1 MNHWSALL
9 QRARTSLFVLGS
21 ALVLCLA
28 LLLLS
33 HRWSAQQQAALRQS
47 QSELTAQMAMRSAG
61 SAELLYLQSHIGQ
74 FRRLGQL
81 GLIGQADRESWVQQ
95 LLESHQRAAL
105 PGPLQWTLHAPEP
118 LASRDAAAPSQD
130 NEARIHELEFSLS
143 AVHEEEVLAL
153 LQDFA
158 DRVKGRMRVNSC
170 SFSQPTREGLNAH
183 CSLRFFTLAGSA
195 GPAAPEPPQKAAS
208 APAASPILG
217 PLLYS
222 RQDRAAIVQA
232 RAARGMPEGR
242 TRMQLSGLVRREAG
256 KGTVWINRHALAEGE
271 AMPPAKH
278 TRITPA
284 GVTIDGQR
292 MRVGETLDLHSH
304 ERSDLVAPGALA
316 VKGQP

>member
-1 MNHWSALL
+1 MNHWPALL
-9 QRARTSLFVLGS
+9 QRARTSLLVLGS

-33 HRWSAQQQAALRQS
+33 HRWSAQQQAALQQS
-47 QSELTAQMAMRSAG
+47 QGELSAQIATRSAS
-61 SAELLYLQSHIGQ
+61 SAELLYLQSHIEQ

-81 GLIGQADRESWVQQ
+81 GLIGPADREAWVQQ

-118 LASRDAAAPSQD
+118 LAAGDTAAPSQD
-130 NEARIHELEFSLS
+130 NEARTHELEFSLS
-143 AVHEEEVLAL
+143 GVHEEEVLAL

-158 DRVKGRMRVNSC
+158 NRVKGRMRVNSC
-170 SFSQPTREGLNAH
+170 SFTQPVPEGLNAH

-195 GPAAPEPPQKAAS
+195 GPAPPEPSQKAAS
-208 APAASPILG
+208 APTASPVLG

-222 RQDRAAIVQA
+222 RQERAAIVQA
-232 RAARGMPEGR
+232 RAAAGADAGGSRVH
-242 TRMQLSGLVRREAG
+242 LSGLVRREG
-256 KGTVWINRHALAEGE
+256 GQGTVWINRQAVAEGRTL
-271 AMPPAKH
+271 PPAKH

-284 GVTIDGQR
+284 GVAIDGQR
-292 MRVGETLDLHSH
+292 VRVGETLDLHSH